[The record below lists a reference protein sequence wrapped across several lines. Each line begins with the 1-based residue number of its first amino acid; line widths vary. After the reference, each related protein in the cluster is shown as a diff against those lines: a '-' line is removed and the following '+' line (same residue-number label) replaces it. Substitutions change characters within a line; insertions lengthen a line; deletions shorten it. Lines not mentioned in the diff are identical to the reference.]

1 MRANPNPN
9 PNPNPHPHPN
19 PNSTPR
25 RQCELHPSALLRLAN
40 PSTNPDPNRNP
51 NPNCGPNRNTVAL
64 TCLGCEWVEA
74 RHPVQALSTSPCDL
88 RNETVWEVQVGL
100 DEYNP
105 NPYALTLTLTR

>member
-1 MRANPNPN
+1 M
-9 PNPNPHPHPN
+9 
-19 PNSTPR
+19 
-25 RQCELHPSALLRLAN
+25 AL
-40 PSTNPDPNRNP
+40 
-51 NPNCGPNRNTVAL
+51 TVAL

-105 NPYALTLTLTR
+105 NPYALTLTRTLTRCDKLRIWWNLNDKTVRV

>member
-1 MRANPNPN
+1 M
-9 PNPNPHPHPN
+9 
-19 PNSTPR
+19 
-25 RQCELHPSALLRLAN
+25 AL
-40 PSTNPDPNRNP
+40 
-51 NPNCGPNRNTVAL
+51 TVAL

-105 NPYALTLTLTR
+105 NPYALTLTRTRTLTRTLTLSLTLTLALTLTSIPAADAS